1 MKKIYD
7 NQEDLMRQKFFTEK
21 SLIIQQSAQ
30 LIKTFEIK
38 ANSAKFHEEEL
49 RKLRKQLEERIN
61 ENDERE
67 KSFEEERRVWE

>member
-67 KSFEEERRVWE
+67 KSFEEERRVW